1 VPHFLGLHAMQVLP
15 VVALLLTRRR
25 GSDARAVRLTCVTAG
40 SYFAL
45 FALLLV
51 QALSGESVVAPS
63 PMFLSA
69 FTIWAVATA
78 IIAAGAARSAN
89 ADVYVRPGWLAR
101 VFGLAHRV
109 RPART

>member
-1 VPHFLGLHAMQVLP
+1 MRVPHFLGLHAMQVLP

-25 GSDARAVRLTCVTAG
+25 QSDVRAVRLTFVAAG

-63 PMFLSA
+63 PAFLSG
-69 FTIWAVATA
+69 FTIWAAATA
-78 IIAAGAARSAN
+78 ITAAGAARLSK
-89 ADVYVRPGWLAR
+89 
-101 VFGLAHRV
+101 HRFDAV
-109 RPART
+109 IA